1 MHVDYYRE
9 SDDPNELSL
18 FETLRETIYS
28 EVATLISQ
36 NENRPH
42 YLIELFKELQLLT
55 TDYLRQR
62 VLYDIKDVVS
72 KYLVDENTDSVS
84 AVSSFFCCGLH
95 LLKSYVPLLDMFTL
109 NTFDMSPW
117 FSIIYSNGDNF
128 QCPSIYYCC
137 YIRPPPPPTP
147 LPSTHTSSRVYCI
160 CFSSCPSPF
169 YSHSKNPNLQ
179 IPSHL
184 CI

>member
-1 MHVDYYRE
+1 MYLFFRE

-84 AVSSFFCCGLH
+84 AVSSSMHKYKALDNCFFNQKVFIVFLFLH
-95 LLKSYVPLLDMFTL
+95 E
-109 NTFDMSPW
+109 
-117 FSIIYSNGDNF
+117 SI
-128 QCPSIYYCC
+128 C
-137 YIRPPPPPTP
+137 
-147 LPSTHTSSRVYCI
+147 
-160 CFSSCPSPF
+160 
-169 YSHSKNPNLQ
+169 
-179 IPSHL
+179 
-184 CI
+184 

>member
-1 MHVDYYRE
+1 MFDPICTCEVRCKSLLIHMHVDYYRE

-84 AVSSFFCCGLH
+84 AVSSFLCCGLR
-95 LLKSYVPLLDMFTL
+95 LLKSYVSVLVACSLYWTCLHLMCWICRLGSGLSISEIWGRNSAPFPKPKSMV
-109 NTFDMSPW
+109 
-117 FSIIYSNGDNF
+117 FSQF
-128 QCPSIYYCC
+128 
-137 YIRPPPPPTP
+137 
-147 LPSTHTSSRVYCI
+147 
-160 CFSSCPSPF
+160 
-169 YSHSKNPNLQ
+169 
-179 IPSHL
+179 
-184 CI
+184 